1 MSLERAHDAP
11 RDLLT
16 YPLLAEHDA
25 RALVAFG
32 DAGKRSA
39 TDLVRATL
47 AIASHLPRP
56 SAGSHVLVA
65 CGDRYAF
72 AACLLGAWAAGHAVA
87 LPPNLQP
94 QTIDGMRR
102 LPAVSLSV
110 HDTDALGGPDVLDV
124 RPLLVAEAPDLDHA
138 PAGGSAPSRRLPPIP
153 AEQYLLTLFT
163 SGSTGAPRGCPKS
176 AAQLLG
182 EAQMHAQ
189 GACRGARRVVSTV
202 PPFHIYGML
211 FGVLVPLMGGAAFLR
226 ETPLHARTVAASLS
240 RFQADFLVSVPA
252 HLMALGAL
260 SPGELPKLRGAFSS
274 GAPLAA
280 ETSEGLEKRFGLRVT
295 EVLGST
301 ETGGIAMRQR
311 PTEPWRPLPG
321 VRVQVGE
328 EGEMLLDS
336 PFVAADAPRP
346 FPCADRVAL
355 ADGGGFHHL
364 GRRDRVVKV
373 ASKRVDLDDV
383 VERMLALPGV
393 LDAAVLAEPTA
404 SARGNVI
411 LAAAVA
417 PTWSPSAL
425 REALAARLDWVVVPR
440 RIVCVP
446 RLPREPT
453 GKLQRDKLLSLFGGT
468 PASDEGLP
476 AAPAST
482 RAFDPRSRPARP
494 GVFDV
499 HVPPELE
506 FFGGHFPGD
515 PILAGVVQLEMLV
528 LRQVA
533 ATWPHL
539 TNVARISRLRFRR
552 PIRPGD
558 DLELSLVL
566 AAPVQVAF
574 EISCRGH
581 SCSAGTLHFREAVA

>member
-1 MSLERAHDAP
+1 M
-11 RDLLT
+11 T
-16 YPLLAEHDA
+16 YSLLAEHDG

-32 DAGKRSA
+32 DAGERSA
-39 TDLVRATL
+39 ADLVRATL
-47 AIASHLPRP
+47 AIASRLPRP
-56 SAGSHVLVA
+56 SAGSQVLVA

-87 LPPNLQP
+87 LPPNMQS
-94 QTIDGMRR
+94 QTIDSMRR
-102 LPAVSLSV
+102 LPTVSLSV
-110 HDTDALGGPDVLDV
+110 HDTDAPGGPDDLDV
-124 RPLLVAEAPDLDHA
+124 RPLLVAEASDLDHA
-138 PAGGSAPSRRLPPIP
+138 PARGDTPSPRLPSIP
-153 AEQYLLTLFT
+153 AERHLLTLFT
-163 SGSTGAPRGCPKS
+163 SGTTGAPRGCPKS

-182 EAQMHAQ
+182 EAQMHTR

-202 PPFHIYGML
+202 PPFHIYGLL
-211 FGVLVPLMGGAAFLR
+211 FGVLVPLMEGAAFLR
-226 ETPLHARTVAASLS
+226 ETPLHARTVAASLT

-252 HLMALGAL
+252 HLMALSPL

-280 ETSEGLEKRFGLRVT
+280 ETSEGLEKSFGVRVT

-321 VRVQVGE
+321 VRVQVGD

-346 FPCADRVAL
+346 FPCADRITL

-373 ASKRVDLDDV
+373 GSKRVDLDDV

-425 REALAARLDWVVVPR
+425 REALAAQLDWVVVPR

-453 GKLQRDKLLSLFGGT
+453 GKLQRDNLLSLFGGT
-468 PASDEGLP
+468 PDSDEGLP
-476 AAPAST
+476 DAPAST
-482 RAFDPRSRPARP
+482 RAFDPRSRPGRP

-506 FFGGHFPGD
+506 FFRGHFPGD
-515 PILAGVVQLEMLV
+515 PILAGVVQLEVLV
-528 LRQVA
+528 LRQVVA
-533 ATWPHL
+533 MWPHL
-539 TNVARISRLRFRR
+539 TDLARISRLRFRR

-566 AAPVQVAF
+566 AAPAQVAF
-574 EISCRGH
+574 AVSCRGH
-581 SCSAGTLHFREAVA
+581 SCSAGTLHFREPVAR